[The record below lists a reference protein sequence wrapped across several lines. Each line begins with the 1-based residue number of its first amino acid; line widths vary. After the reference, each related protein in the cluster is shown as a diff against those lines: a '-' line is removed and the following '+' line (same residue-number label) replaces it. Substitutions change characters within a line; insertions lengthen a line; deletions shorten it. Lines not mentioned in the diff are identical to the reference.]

1 MSIAKNLSSFCKK
14 ITVLSY
20 VGEKKEQLN
29 FIKKNFQK
37 NINPIFL
44 KKKNSCT
51 IVKKR
56 YVDDVSKS
64 KILGVYSI
72 ENQLISK
79 KEEKIISKNILNQIK
94 KHDVVIVSD
103 YGHGFLNENIKTYY
117 QNSKYVA
124 VNAQLNASNIG
135 FHTISKYKNADLV
148 IINENE
154 MRHEMRDKSSELNY
168 LIKKLA
174 KKINSKIITVTSGDQ
189 GSTSYNKKI
198 NKVFNCPAFAS
209 KVVDKIGAGD
219 TMLAVLSLAIHKKA
233 NIKFSMFLSALA
245 AAINVQSEANSLV
258 LNKSI

>member
-1 MSIAKNLSSFCKK
+1 MNEKLSK
-14 ITVLSY
+14 
-20 VGEKKEQLN
+20 
-29 FIKKNFQK
+29 
-37 NINPIFL
+37 
-44 KKKNSCT
+44 
-51 IVKKR
+51 
-56 YVDDVSKS
+56 
-64 KILGVYSI
+64 
-72 ENQLISK
+72 LI
-79 KEEKIISKNILNQIK
+79 I
-94 KHDVVIVSD
+94 
-103 YGHGFLNENIKTYY
+103 

-258 LNKSI
+258 LNRVDMIKSIQSYLKIKMSDIKKVLVTGGGGYVGSSLIPKLLEANFEINVLDLYDLW